1 MRKSRLV
8 TFLLSLMLLIG
19 FSLLLYPSL
28 SDYWN
33 SFHSSRVISN
43 YTQKVAEIDTE
54 TYNAMLEEINTY
66 NISLLER
73 ENPYLLT
80 DEMKEKYDA
89 LLNMDG
95 NGVMGYIEIPSIS
108 CSIPLYHTTEERVL
122 QKAVGHI
129 QWTSLPI
136 GGKSTHSVLSGHRGL
151 PSARLFT
158 DMDKIIEGDIF
169 YLYILNE
176 VLTYQVD
183 QILIVEPTDTEDLLI
198 VPEEDFCTLVT
209 CTPYGINTHRLLV
222 RGKRVETDEKAV
234 VTVTSE
240 AVQIEPII
248 VAPIISIPMLFL
260 LLVLL
265 YLPKPKR
272 VQYRGD

>member
-1 MRKSRLV
+1 
-8 TFLLSLMLLIG
+8 
-19 FSLLLYPSL
+19 
-28 SDYWN
+28 
-33 SFHSSRVISN
+33 
-43 YTQKVAEIDTE
+43 
-54 TYNAMLEEINTY
+54 
-66 NISLLER
+66 
-73 ENPYLLT
+73 
-80 DEMKEKYDA
+80 MKEKYDA

-136 GGKSTHSVLSGHRGL
+136 GGESTHSVLSGHRGL

-183 QILIVEPTDTEDLLI
+183 QILIVEPRDTEDLLI